1 MGGARSACRTAG
13 SSESGKFARS
23 VEGVVERSRL
33 IQLLAG
39 DGEVR
44 LLSRSALSAGA
55 EYEVWPEA
63 VPAQRLLA
71 VYERRERSVR
81 RSGQSSIGFSDALDA
96 LRTYGGPELS
106 IGFIDDRS
114 RGGYYFQ
121 LFMEVD
127 LEAVVACLGV
137 ESPRGDSNS

>member
-1 MGGARSACRTAG
+1 MRGLARRKDA
-13 SSESGKFARS
+13 SSESGKFGGS

-39 DGEVR
+39 EGEVR

-55 EYEVWPEA
+55 AFEVWPEA

-71 VYERRERSVR
+71 VYERRR
-81 RSGQSSIGFSDALDA
+81 RGALGSGQSSIGFSDAVDA
-96 LRTYGGPELS
+96 LRAYDGAELS

-121 LFMEVD
+121 LFMNTELD
-127 LEAVVACLGV
+127 LVVACLGV
-137 ESPRGDSNS
+137 ESPRSNSNS